1 MIDGVK
7 GFSKVNKDGE
17 VVFAFVN
24 VNKPFIGITKKS
36 CLSGMILSEA

>member
-7 GFSKVNKDGE
+7 GFSEVNEDGE
-17 VVFAFVN
+17 VVFALVN
-24 VNKPFIGITKKS
+24 VNEPFTGITKKS